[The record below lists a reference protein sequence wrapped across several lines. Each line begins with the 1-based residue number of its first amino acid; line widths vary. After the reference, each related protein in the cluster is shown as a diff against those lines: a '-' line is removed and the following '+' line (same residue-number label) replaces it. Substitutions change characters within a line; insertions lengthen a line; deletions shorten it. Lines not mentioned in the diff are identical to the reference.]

1 MKMPSLDTRARDILI
16 NLLRAEKPLAAKDIA
31 NQLGITQRAVNYSL
45 NNMATWLEGRDIQL
59 QKKPGAG
66 ILINASVEK
75 KKKLVSELHSLSGY
89 SLVLSPVERQRFLLL
104 SLLTD
109 DEPIL
114 SKIAALSLGVSKP
127 TILNDLDKV
136 EDWLLNHEIRLIR
149 QPGTGFRVQGREINF
164 RNAIE
169 DVLLETIGEVSLLA
183 LYQGEHNSFLSRVE
197 KEYNPQI
204 PLPFVQ
210 DSATL
215 RFCGR
220 LVERIEEMHDF
231 FFSDSSHIS
240 LALFFY
246 ILIRRN
252 LEEHYL
258 GHFSTELNYIRKSKE
273 YAIAEGIVN
282 KINLRFDTLLP
293 DNEIS
298 NIVIRIMSVKRRQSV
313 SAKGFIPGSLMTNE
327 EFEDVIFKMVLKA
340 SNLLHPILSVD
351 QKLIR
356 GLMIHLRPAIN
367 RLSFNLPIRNI
378 LLPEIQ
384 EKYPYIFMVA
394 EKSVTVLEEKL
405 GIKVSKEEVGY
416 IAMHLGA
423 AMERLK
429 TVHAGKHRAL
439 IVCGG
444 GCATAYMLVSRIQ
457 AEFPEIEV
465 VDVCS
470 MLELSKERIQSLNL
484 DFIISSIQLENVSI
498 PCLLVNPLLN
508 DADKSTIRNFINIA
522 QDSLKSKNNRGW
534 SSGFSI
540 TSLLTEETV
549 QSHVKAENWQ
559 DAVIKV
565 CAPLVKNNSIEEIY
579 VGGIKELL
587 EKHGPYMVLSP
598 EIVLLHAMV
607 GYGVNHLCMGLTTFS
622 PPVHFG
628 HKDNDPVSVGIVFGT
643 VDSRSHLKALSQ
655 LSHLLGDRQLIQ
667 AIKEKGSSTEILKL
681 VSAAVKKQSENRI
694 KTK

>member
-1 MKMPSLDTRARDILI
+1 MPALDTRARDILI
-16 NLLRAEKPLAAKDIA
+16 NLLRADKPLAAKDIA
-31 NQLGITQRAVNYSL
+31 NQLGITPRAVNYSL
-45 NNMATWLEGRDIQL
+45 NNMASWLEDRDIRL
-59 QKKPGAG
+59 QKKPGSG
-66 ILINASVEK
+66 VTIDASLEEK
-75 KKKLVSELHSLSGY
+75 EKLASELHNLSGY
-89 SLVLSPVERQRFLLL
+89 SLVLSPIERQRYLLL

-114 SKIAALSLGVSKP
+114 SKIAAGSLGVSRP

-136 EDWLLNHEIRLIR
+136 EEWLLDHEIRLIR
-149 QPGTGFRVQGREINF
+149 QPGTGFSVQAREINF
-164 RNAIE
+164 RSAIE
-169 DVLLETIGEVSLLA
+169 DILLETIGEISLLA

-197 KEYNPQI
+197 KKYNPQI
-204 PLPFVQ
+204 PTPFIQ

-240 LALFFY
+240 LALFLF
-246 ILIRRN
+246 ILIKRN
-252 LEEHYL
+252 LEEHVL
-258 GHFSTELNYIRKSKE
+258 GHFSAEIAPIRKSKE

-282 KINLRFDTLLP
+282 KINSRFDIHLSV
-293 DNEIS
+293 NEVS
-298 NIVIRIMSVKRRQSV
+298 NIAIRIMSVKRRQSI
-313 SAKGFIPGSLMTNE
+313 STKGFIPGSLMTNE

-367 RLSFNLPIRNI
+367 RLSFNLPVRNI
-378 LLPEIQ
+378 LLPEIK

-394 EKSVTVLEEKL
+394 RESVTVLEEKL
-405 GIKVSKEEVGY
+405 GITVTDEEIGY

-429 TVHAGKHRAL
+429 TVRAGKLRAL

-457 AEFPEIEV
+457 AEFPEINVIE
-465 VDVCS
+465 VCS
-470 MLELSKERIQSLNL
+470 MLELSKEKLLATNP
-484 DFIISSIQLENVSI
+484 DFIISSVSLENMAI

-508 DADKSTIRNFINIA
+508 ESDKLTIQKFINAA
-522 QDSLKSKNNRGW
+522 QDSLKFKKNRDW
-534 SSGFSI
+534 ASGFSI
-540 TSLLTEETV
+540 MSLLTDETV
-549 QSHVKAENWQ
+549 QSHVKAKNWL
-559 DAVIKV
+559 DAVRKA
-565 CAPLVKNNSIEEIY
+565 CEPLVKNNSIDEKY
-579 VGGIKELL
+579 VDGIKALL
-587 EKHGPYMVLSP
+587 DKHGPYMVLSP

-622 PPVHFG
+622 PPIRFG
-628 HKDNDPVSVGIVFGT
+628 HKDNDPVSVAIVFGT
-643 VDSRSHLKALSQ
+643 VDNRSHLKALSQ
-655 LSHLLGDRQLIQ
+655 LSQLLGDRQLIQ
-667 AIKEKGSSTEILKL
+667 SIKEKGSSAEILRL
-681 VSAAVKKQSENRI
+681 VDGAVQKHKN
-694 KTK
+694 K